1 MTAGVL
7 DAHGRLVGRLHQAAG
22 AARWE
27 LTVERFAEALARS
40 AERQFRPAPLASVA
54 AREVA
59 VYLESLHVADL
70 ALACA
75 CADGSAPAWDEF
87 MATVRPEL
95 YAAARALAGPDAARE
110 LADSLYADLYG
121 LNERDGRRR
130 PLFEYFHG
138 RSKLTTWLRSVLAQR
153 HVDQV
158 RAARRTRS
166 LDEEDDRSPDGSA
179 AARLAA
185 ADPPPEPERARL
197 SGLFQRALAEAVGSL
212 ADADRLR
219 LSYYYLQS
227 LTLAQIGRLMGEHES
242 SASRKLERAR
252 RALRADI
259 EARLAAQG
267 LTKDD
272 VRQCYEWEKQNG
284 WFGGSQVLGFAGSR
298 VRLQEDREP
307 TSGKA
312 GER

>member
-1 MTAGVL
+1 MPA
-7 DAHGRLVGRLHQAAG
+7 DASLGPLEHHGRLVARLHEKAG
-22 AARWE
+22 AARWG
-27 LTVERFAEALARS
+27 LTVERFIEALARS
-40 AERQFRPAPLASVA
+40 AERRFRPAALASVP
-54 AREVA
+54 ARQVA
-59 VYLESLHVADL
+59 TYLESLHIADL

-87 MATVRPEL
+87 MATIRPEL
-95 YAAARALAGPDAARE
+95 YAAARAMGGADAARE

-121 LNERDGRRR
+121 VTERDGRRR
-130 PLFEYFHG
+130 PLLEYFHG

-166 LDEEDDRSPDGSA
+166 LDEEHDRSPGESA
-179 AARLAA
+179 AARLVAT
-185 ADPPPEPERARL
+185 DPPPEPDRARL
-197 SGLFQRALAEAVGSL
+197 SQLFLQAVAAAVGSL
-212 ADADRLR
+212 AAADRLR

-272 VRQCYEWEKQNG
+272 VRQCCEW
-284 WFGGSQVLGFAGSR
+284 A
-298 VRLQEDREP
+298 
-307 TSGKA
+307 SGEEYPDLWA
-312 GER
+312 VERRP